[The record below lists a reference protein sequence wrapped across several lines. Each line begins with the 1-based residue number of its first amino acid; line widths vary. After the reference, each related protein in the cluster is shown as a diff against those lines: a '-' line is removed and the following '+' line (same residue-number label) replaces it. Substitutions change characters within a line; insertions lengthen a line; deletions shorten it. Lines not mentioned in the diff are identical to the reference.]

1 MNRRNVLASGIALAT
16 VAGLSTRATEAL
28 EARKPLD
35 ILILG
40 GTRFLGLHMT
50 DYALR
55 RGHRV
60 TFFNR
65 GKTNTSR
72 FSEVPRLLGDRNG
85 DISALKNQRWDVVID
100 NSGYVPRQV
109 SATAELLKN
118 SSSLYVFI
126 SSVSVYAN
134 FEKPNDESSPVGTL
148 ADPAV
153 EKIDGNTY
161 GPLKALCEQAARRVY
176 GAERS
181 LIIRPGLIVGP
192 DDNTDRFTYWPARAA
207 IGGKFIAPGQPSDPV
222 QIIDVRDLA
231 EFTIESAERSLSGTF
246 NLISPP
252 GRFSIGDIINSAVTA
267 AANLTTATADPVWVP
282 ADFLAEQQ
290 VAPWADMPVWV
301 PTEGENAGV
310 ASVSAARAVSE
321 GMRSRSISE
330 TVTDTL
336 RWHLSRPEGQRS
348 ALRAGIS
355 LEREREVL
363 NQWALK
369 SGA

>member
-1 MNRRNVLASGIALAT
+1 MNRRHLLASGAALA
-16 VAGLSTRATEAL
+16 AIASLSTRAAESL
-28 EARKPLD
+28 EAIKPLD

-65 GKTNTSR
+65 GKTNTGR
-72 FSEVPRLLGDRNG
+72 FSEVRRLLGDRNG
-85 DISALKNQRWDVVID
+85 DISALRNQRWDVVID
-100 NSGYVPRQV
+100 NSGYVPRHV
-109 SATAELLKN
+109 SATAELLRN

-134 FEKPNDESSPVGTL
+134 FEKPNDESSPVSTL
-148 ADPAV
+148 TDPTI
-153 EKIDGNTY
+153 EKVDGNTY
-161 GPLKALCEQAARRVY
+161 GPLKALCEQATRQVY
-176 GAERS
+176 GDKRS

-192 DDNTDRFTYWPARAA
+192 DDNTDRFTYWPARASN
-207 IGGKFIAPGQPSDPV
+207 GGKFLAPGQPNDPV
-222 QIIDVRDLA
+222 QFIDVRDLA
-231 EFTIESAERSLSGTF
+231 EFTIECAERSVSGTF

-252 GRFSIGDIINSAVTA
+252 GRFSIGDIVESAITA
-267 AANLTTATADPVWVP
+267 AASLTAVIAEPVWVP
-282 ADFLAEQQ
+282 ANFLAEQQ
-290 VAPWADMPVWV
+290 VAPWSDMPVWV
-301 PTEGENAGV
+301 PAEGENAGV

-321 GMRSRSISE
+321 GMRSRSVSE

-336 RWHLSRPEGQRS
+336 RWHLSRPEDQRF

-355 LEREREVL
+355 AEREHEVL
-363 NQWALK
+363 TRWALK
-369 SGA
+369 SRT